1 MVVMWAIASLLE
13 EGALI
18 LVLRFRPLVTSSDP
32 TDSLAQEV
40 IYEIINHV
48 LRQDMSATSLVARC
62 WRRPSQQRNF
72 EFVLFESD
80 DVTRWE
86 ANVPR
91 DTDSIPSYVRHV
103 RFKNSPSRLEPGIL
117 SCVLK
122 TFASMIS
129 LDIEDT
135 NLPPP
140 DELAIPV
147 SLGESGKCT
156 TRVTLVRM
164 RDPITV
170 ISSFNFSI
178 PNLKELVIARVDS
191 WPDKPPPIILGAFQR
206 GLSEFFIVP
215 GHRGLLYDDIA
226 LWRLAPRRLSLG
238 PSAKC
243 MNLIMRGSS
252 EVVVELT
259 LIGTQPLRDCDE

>member
-1 MVVMWAIASLLE
+1 MWAIASLLE

-80 DVTRWE
+80 DVIRWE

-129 LDIEDT
+129 LDIEDI

-147 SLGESGKCT
+147 SFGESWKYT

-164 RDPITV
+164 RDQITV
-170 ISSFNFSI
+170 ISFNFSI

-191 WPDKPPPIILGAFQR
+191 WPDKPPPIIPGAFQR
-206 GLSEFFIVP
+206 GCRNCSSYRGTGDYPTMTLSCGDLHAAGFRWVQVP
-215 GHRGLLYDDIA
+215 SV
-226 LWRLAPRRLSLG
+226 W
-238 PSAKC
+238 
-243 MNLIMRGSS
+243 
-252 EVVVELT
+252 T
-259 LIGTQPLRDCDE
+259 